1 MVPENLNGTVGGE
14 IIANALRVA
23 FDSLDNNT
31 AEFKASTPTGE
42 VTILKLQPNA
52 NANANSSGPQS
63 DYQSVQVS
71 TVLSGQMPVLLPN
84 TVLENLEGNQ
94 ILVVTELA
102 DTAVQQL
109 PQESDSVGAQNA
121 RGVLSSHVMEVSLA
135 AESSGTVV
143 VAEVAGLEMPIFF
156 RIRESDAIEG
166 DACVFYDPNLA
177 AWSSE
182 GISLAESV
190 PGENVTGTWC
200 QTSHLSLFA
209 VMQTIDTAG
218 LLPDGSETGAA
229 AGAIAVASLIVCC
242 CGLLV
247 SSILVKRRLQRPV
260 KGQAHIRDMRGG
272 TRKFDFTRSRLMT
285 PVESAVSV
293 RTSGR
298 KTPQKILVQWQLN
311 PDSVKK
317 QINRFD
323 GLRRFSVDLEPAKPP
338 MVHETSVFSTKTKSL
353 RTLSEV
359 LPKEFPD
366 EPNEPDEPDEP
377 VPTEQRDEYV
387 MDTVVTGGD
396 QMPPPEILQKLSPI
410 VPEAVNA
417 KVKVDRQAY
426 EDGQEV
432 LYHSETYGRVLPAAI
447 VGPGYFYTDGEEE
460 ELAWPLYTC
469 KVGVKLREMVPMSRL
484 RAPLDEGTVVTVMGD
499 EQSDGTRAWT
509 TGHILDASAWKMTH
523 LVKYPT
529 YDILL
534 SDGKKCQASFEKI
547 RRRFDMGQLVEVYMG
562 RTFGWVYGT
571 AAEELVETWGSDTEE
586 LQTLQV
592 LLVRDALAATVPSFL
607 VRSRPAITARI

>member
-1 MVPENLNGTVGGE
+1 MVPETLNGTVGGE
-14 IIANALRVA
+14 IITNSLQIVV
-23 FDSLDNNT
+23 DSLNNNT
-31 AEFKASTPTGE
+31 VEFKASTPTGE
-42 VTILKLQPNA
+42 VTVLKLQPTA
-52 NANANSSGPQS
+52 NAANPTQS
-63 DYQSVQVS
+63 DYQNVQVS

-84 TVLENLEGNQ
+84 TVLENLTGNK

-102 DTAVQQL
+102 DTAVEQL
-109 PQESDSVGAQNA
+109 PQDSDSVGAQNA
-121 RGVLSSHVMEVSLA
+121 RGILSSHVVEVSLA

-143 VAEVAGLEMPIFF
+143 VAQVEGLEMPIFF

-166 DACVFYDPNLA
+166 DACVFYDPNLGV
-177 AWSSE
+177 WSSE
-182 GISLAESV
+182 GISLAQSV
-190 PGENVTGTWC
+190 PGQNATGTWC

-209 VMQTIDTAG
+209 VMQTIDLAG
-218 LLPDGSETGAA
+218 LLPDGSETGEG
-229 AGAIAVASLIVCC
+229 AGAIAVASLIFSC

-247 SSILVKRRLQRPV
+247 TSILVKRRLQRPV
-260 KGQAHIRDMRGG
+260 KGQALIRDRRGG

-298 KTPQKILVQWQLN
+298 KKPQKILVKWHLN
-311 PDSVKK
+311 PDSVVK

-323 GLRRFSVDLEPAKPP
+323 GLRRFQVDLEPAKPP
-338 MVHETSVFSTKTKSL
+338 VVQETSVFATKSTKSL

-359 LPKEFPD
+359 LPKELHD
-366 EPNEPDEPDEP
+366 EPDEPDEPDQP

-387 MDTVVTGGD
+387 MDSMVTGGD
-396 QMPPPEILQKLSPI
+396 QMPPAEILQKLSPI
-410 VPEAVNA
+410 EAA
-417 KVKVDRQAY
+417 KADRKADREAY
-426 EDGQEV
+426 ENGQEV
-432 LYHSETYGRVLPAAI
+432 LYHSETFGRVLPAAI
-447 VGPGYFYTDGEEE
+447 VGRGYFYTDGEEE
-460 ELAWPLYTC
+460 ELAWPLYNC

-484 RAPLDEGTVVTVMGD
+484 RAPLDEGAVVSVMGE

-523 LVKYPT
+523 LVSYPT

-534 SDGKKCQASFEKI
+534 SDGTKCKASFDKI
-547 RRRFDMGQLVEVYMG
+547 RRRFDVGQLVEVYMG

-592 LLVRDALAATVPSFL
+592 VLVRDALAATVPSFL